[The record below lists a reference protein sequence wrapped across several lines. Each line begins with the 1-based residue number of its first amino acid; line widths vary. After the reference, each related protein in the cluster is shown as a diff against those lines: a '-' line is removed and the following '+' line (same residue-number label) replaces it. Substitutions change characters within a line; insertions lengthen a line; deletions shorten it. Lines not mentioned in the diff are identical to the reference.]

1 MTRPAPP
8 VLGSGGAAGPWR
20 DGRTE
25 GWRGRI
31 VVGDA
36 AQYPDGVG
44 GGSHRDRWPD
54 RRRDADPSAALLDGP
69 GPRTSGPAG
78 SHRAAAP
85 TPVGPAQVDG
95 VGVAVVSTRRTGER
109 GAAAV
114 ELHYRLSTG
123 AEPFAHDPERFVRL
137 VAGAKAFA
145 PLPAPAAR
153 ITLPPRAVQDVLVRF
168 VVPGADAASPLRF
181 RFGEGRP
188 IDLPPRWPD

>member
-1 MTRPAPP
+1 MDGPKAGGGASWWAALPSILTGLAAVLTAIGGLIAAVTQILPLLSSTDRGRAPP
-8 VLGSGGAAGPWR
+8 AR
-20 DGRTE
+20 
-25 GWRGRI
+25 
-31 VVGDA
+31 
-36 AQYPDGVG
+36 PDPVA
-44 GGSHRDRWPD
+44 P
-54 RRRDADPSAALLDGP
+54 P
-69 GPRTSGPAG
+69 T
-78 SHRAAAP
+78 P
-85 TPVGPAQVDG
+85 TPVAPAQVDG

-137 VAGAKAFA
+137 VAGEKAFV